1 MHQWAWLSIGTDQ
14 KRTLLIPL
22 SLFFFPFSFFL
33 YHINLLLLSRFTLFS
48 HPLIFKC
55 RNIYSTTHMHKTGQ
69 AWRPCGPEK
78 KATRQRGSEGGGG
91 GSSSRLTRADLI
103 KLPVT
108 LTNLLV
114 LSHCVESSPPLLPD
128 APRAQHPLSFF
139 PTSSPLYPH

>member
-22 SLFFFPFSFFL
+22 SLFFFFPFYFFL
-33 YHINLLLLSRFTLFS
+33 NHINLLLLLVPLSSTTPLFS
-48 HPLIFKC
+48 
-55 RNIYSTTHMHKTGQ
+55 N
-69 AWRPCGPEK
+69 AEK
-78 KATRQRGSEGGGG
+78 FTVPHTCIRLARHGVPVAQRKRQQDSEEARGVG